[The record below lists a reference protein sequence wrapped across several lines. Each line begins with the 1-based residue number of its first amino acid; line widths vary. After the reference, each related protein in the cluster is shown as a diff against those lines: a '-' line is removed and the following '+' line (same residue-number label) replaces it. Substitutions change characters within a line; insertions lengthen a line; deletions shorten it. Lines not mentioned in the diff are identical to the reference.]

1 MNSKTSDKPSILSAA
16 IRAASQ
22 EKERQ
27 DDSTSIAENHKTIL
41 PEGSKAI
48 IPEESVNMT
57 VKVSKRQRRH
67 WLIEAKKQDTSLT
80 AAIIE
85 ALNSRFGSPSEQG

>member
-1 MNSKTSDKPSILSAA
+1 MLSAA

-27 DDSTSIAENHKTIL
+27 EEPDGSIPVNHNTSLPVNSKTIT
-41 PEGSKAI
+41 PDETA
-48 IPEESVNMT
+48 NMT
-57 VKVSKRQRRH
+57 IKVSKRQRRH

-85 ALNSRFGSPSEQG
+85 ALNARFGSPEM

>member
-1 MNSKTSDKPSILSAA
+1 MNSKTGDKPSMLSAA
-16 IRAASQ
+16 IRAASE

-27 DDSTSIAENHKTIL
+27 DDSTSVTENHNTSL
-41 PEGSKAI
+41 PESSKAI
-48 IPEESVNMT
+48 MPDETANMT
-57 VKVSKRQRRH
+57 IKVSKRQRRH

-85 ALNSRFGSPSEQG
+85 ALNARFGSPSEQA

>member
-27 DDSTSIAENHKTIL
+27 EEPNASIPENHNTSIPVNN
-41 PEGSKAI
+41 KAI
-48 IPEESVNMT
+48 TPEEVANMT
-57 VKVSKRQRRH
+57 IKVSKRQRRH

-85 ALNSRFGSPSEQG
+85 ALNSRFGSPKE